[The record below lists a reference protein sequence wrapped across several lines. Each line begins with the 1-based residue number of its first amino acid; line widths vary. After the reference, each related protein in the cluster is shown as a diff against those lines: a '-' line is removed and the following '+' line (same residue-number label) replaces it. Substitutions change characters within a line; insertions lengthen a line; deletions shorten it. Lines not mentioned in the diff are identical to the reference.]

1 MVYCQHAEK
10 HGGWQKRQIR
20 QRKCGYRFKLI
31 FGPETL
37 KMGFKATIV
46 WVKETMKN
54 VKEMS
59 KTIGNYKPIL
69 QEDKEDLEG

>member
-1 MVYCQHAEK
+1 MAR
-10 HGGWQKRQIR
+10 RQIR
-20 QRKCGYRFKLI
+20 QRKCSYRFKFI

-46 WVKETMKN
+46 WVKETVKN
-54 VKEMS
+54 VKEIS

-69 QEDKEDLEG
+69 QEEDKEDLEG